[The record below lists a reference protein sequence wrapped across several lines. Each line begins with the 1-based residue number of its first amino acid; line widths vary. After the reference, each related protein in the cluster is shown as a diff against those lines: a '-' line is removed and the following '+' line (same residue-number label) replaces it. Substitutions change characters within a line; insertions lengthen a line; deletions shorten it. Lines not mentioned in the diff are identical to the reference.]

1 MTATVRGLL
10 FAALLAIAII
20 AQFPLRLAGLD
31 RVGVTARAARG
42 TVWQGQLDDASLRG
56 MPLGDVQVG
65 LSPAALLTG
74 GLRLDFAGARLKGAL
89 VRRAGGLGLAGVAG
103 SVGPLQIGG
112 LPIDALTFD
121 TVDIGFAERRCVTAS
136 GSVRLQPAAGLGV
149 GDSLV
154 GAPRCDGTAVVL
166 PLASA
171 SGKERLELRVEADRR
186 YRATLALDDASVA
199 QRPLLLAAG
208 FQPTPSGLAMTV
220 EGVF

>member
-31 RVGVTARAARG
+31 RLGVTARAVHG
-42 TVWQGQLDDASLRG
+42 SIWQGQLDDASLRG
-56 MPLGDVQVG
+56 MPLGDLQVG
-65 LSPAALLTG
+65 LSPAALLNG
-74 GLRLDFAGARLKGAL
+74 GLRLDFAGARVRGAL
-89 VRRAGGLGLAGVAG
+89 VRRAGGIGLAGVAG

-136 GSVRLQPAAGLGV
+136 GSVRLQPTAGLGA

-171 SGKERLELRVEADRR
+171 SGKARLEVRVEADRR
-186 YRATLALDDASVA
+186 YRATLALDDATDA

-208 FQPTPSGLAMTV
+208 FQPTPSGLALTV
-220 EGVF
+220 EGVL